1 MNIRNNK
8 INGVVLFAVA
18 VVEISIDFGIRCSE
32 NRVHQFTAYWNRPVN
47 VLNGWSWNVTRQ
59 KPTTCFNPA

>member
-18 VVEISIDFGIRCSE
+18 VVEISIDFGIRCSGKSCSPIHRLLE
-32 NRVHQFTAYWNRPVN
+32 SACKCVEWL
-47 VLNGWSWNVTRQ
+47 VLECH
-59 KPTTCFNPA
+59 TTKTYHMF